1 MEIRIDSGGKVK
13 MGKKKKNTNYEAISV
28 IWFSEEGYLKLVVV
42 ET

>member
-13 MGKKKKNTNYEAISV
+13 MGKKKNTNYEAISV

-42 ET
+42 KT